1 MPLKR
6 SFDGAYVRQKLQS
19 GAQQLL
25 ADQAELRQR
34 ELSGQAARE
43 EPASDSITVVQ
54 RPAAPLASDP
64 LREPRVEWETTGTVP
79 FDLPPMAVSASQSEA
94 LRNKQSLGQL
104 LERRLRMQFRL
115 RLLASRRLPEGEARA
130 RVMRLKVHVADVSL
144 LIRPGEG

>member
-54 RPAAPLASDP
+54 LASDP

-144 LIRPGEG
+144 LIRPEEG